1 MLGLAAL
8 ALSGCAGGTG
18 GPGQLARFGLPEPVS
33 DRAPFTGNL
42 WHGFWIAALAIGV
55 LMWGLMI
62 WAAIRYRRR
71 SPDEIPK
78 QTRYNLPMEVMY
90 TIVPFLIVGVLFFY
104 TVNAQDG
111 VRKHYTDAELAAQG
125 MPAARTIGV
134 IGQKWSWTFN
144 YTDANVWDVGTV
156 ERIPDLYM
164 QVDQPVNFTLDS
176 PDVIHSFWVP
186 QFYFKLDVIPG
197 RTNSFQ
203 VTPTKIGSYA
213 GKCAELCGTYHS
225 RMLFNVQ
232 VVDQATYQAKMDE
245 LRSKGQTGQ
254 ISYQTGTT
262 QQVGSTQAHG
272 GN

>member
-1 MLGLAAL
+1 M
-8 ALSGCAGGTG
+8 
-18 GPGQLARFGLPEPVS
+18 
-33 DRAPFTGNL
+33 
-42 WHGFWIAALAIGV
+42 
-55 LMWGLMI
+55 
-62 WAAIRYRRR
+62 
-71 SPDEIPK
+71 
-78 QTRYNLPMEVMY
+78 
-90 TIVPFLIVGVLFFY
+90 
-104 TVNAQDG
+104 
-111 VRKHYTDAELAAQG
+111 
-125 MPAARTIGV
+125 
-134 IGQKWSWTFN
+134 
-144 YTDANVWDVGTV
+144 
-156 ERIPDLYM
+156 
-164 QVDQPVNFTLDS
+164 
-176 PDVIHSFWVP
+176 
-186 QFYFKLDVIPG
+186 IPG